1 MKTVEI
7 SEISSLLEKYDQTE
21 QPLILTRKGQPV
33 AALFPIE
40 DVDLETLSLSTNPK
54 FISIIEE
61 SRKSQQEEGRILLE
75 DIQLPDNTHRDIEEA
90 KQLIEEYTAD
100 S

>member
-1 MKTVEI
+1 MKTIEI

-21 QPLILTRKGQPV
+21 QPLIITRNGQPV

-54 FISIIEE
+54 FISLIEK
-61 SRKSQQEEGRILLE
+61 SRKSQQEEGRIFLE
-75 DIQLPDNTHRDIEEA
+75 DIQLSDNTNLAMEREE
-90 KQLIEEYTAD
+90 KLIDEYT
-100 S
+100 